1 MCKAFSC
8 IATRKKVYWQLGID
22 HHNNLANKFKLDDTK
37 KGNIIPIEI
46 VPKDYLNM
54 TKPSQKNKDWEFK
67 FDEEC
72 PEWWKSSNER
82 MCWSACKEWH
92 SKIMKLVNWKEARN
106 PIHPFK
112 LKIVEN
118 VSIKQKLLLKEYDSV
133 WDSVR
138 NSVGNSVGASVWN
151 SVGNSVRNS
160 VWNSVWGY
168 IGSLFYLK
176 RNQWK
181 YTEKIKTRGY
191 PFQCVVDLWKQ
202 GLVPSFD
209 GKTWRLHSGKKAK
222 VVFEISKEDLRKLE
236 AK

>member
-1 MCKAFSC
+1 VRNS
-8 IATRKKVYWQLGID
+8 V
-22 HHNNLANKFKLDDTK
+22 
-37 KGNIIPIEI
+37 GNS
-46 VPKDYLNM
+46 V
-54 TKPSQKNKDWEFK
+54 W
-67 FDEEC
+67 
-72 PEWWKSSNER
+72 
-82 MCWSACKEWH
+82 
-92 SKIMKLVNWKEARN
+92 
-106 PIHPFK
+106 
-112 LKIVEN
+112 
-118 VSIKQKLLLKEYDSV
+118 DSV
-133 WDSVR
+133 WDSVWHSVR
-138 NSVGNSVGASVWN
+138 NSVGNSVWDSVWH
-151 SVGNSVRNS
+151 SVRNS